1 MHDVED
7 LKPKDGSVETISE
20 LVADGQLFDSK
31 GFTIIKITKDGV
43 GEKKRLPIKST
54 GVAEFQEK
62 LSGKAPKPPQTFQ
75 LIKKDSK
82 EGREIGLK
90 KHDKMHIVQDDTDE
104 DYIDALEKHTQD
116 FLWQIAVFALDIKW
130 KKSDGTE
137 AQTFDEKKEIL
148 KSNNITGHH
157 IDKIY
162 NDVILL
168 TQFEEDRQDFL
179 SRNS

>member
-1 MHDVED
+1 MDGISD
-7 LKPKDGSVETISE
+7 LKPEEEVVETISE
-20 LVADGQLFDSK
+20 LIAGEALFDSR
-31 GFTIIKITKDGV
+31 GFTIIKITKNGI
-43 GEKKRLPIKST
+43 EKKTKLPIKST

-62 LSGKAPKPPQTFQ
+62 LSGKAPKPPRTFER
-75 LIKKDSK
+75 IKKDSK
-82 EGREIGLK
+82 EGKAMGLK
-90 KHDKMHIVQDDTDE
+90 HDQMMTVFDDTDD

-130 KKSDGTE
+130 TKSDSTE
-137 AQTFDEKKEIL
+137 AKTFEEKREIL